1 MAWCSGQFHLSANYF
16 GDVVKHE
23 LGITAKEYI
32 RNKIIDKAKSLLA
45 DPHLSI
51 NIVASRLGFSYPN
64 HFTRFFRNATGISPS
79 EFRNGL

>member
-1 MAWCSGQFHLSANYF
+1 MAWCSDQFHLSANYF

-32 RNKIIDKAKSLLA
+32 RNKIMEKAKSLLA
-45 DPHLSI
+45 DPLLPI
-51 NIVASRLGFSYPN
+51 NIVAARLGFNYPN

-79 EFRNGL
+79 EFRQNL